1 MEQTSSQGYTNKFRK
16 MMFDKINR
24 LSSTEHEEILK
35 IIKVHGVDFTQNKNG
50 IFFNISALDDEVIED
65 IDKFVTYSLN
75 NSKELDEYDKKLNE
89 CKISQSIDNLVP
101 SRLNDIS
108 YYNDVNSIKIKDESK
123 SEWSYL
129 HSIDEK
135 KMANITNFVEKMNQ
149 DRDKIFKK
157 KVNVKFYNA
166 QKKFSKR
173 NVSEKKC
180 GDVCEVFLKEAYTI

>member
-1 MEQTSSQGYTNKFRK
+1 MESGYTNKFRK
-16 MMFDKINR
+16 LLFDKINQ

-35 IIKVHGVDFTQNKNG
+35 IIKVHSVDFTQNKNG
-50 IFFNISALDDEVIED
+50 IFFNISALPDVVIKE
-65 IDKFVTYSLN
+65 IDTFVAYSLN

-101 SRLNDIS
+101 SRSNDVT
-108 YYNDVNSIKIKDESK
+108 YYNDVNSIKVKDDSNN
-123 SEWSYL
+123 EWSYL

-173 NVSEKKC
+173 NVPEKKI
-180 GDVCEVFLKEAYTI
+180 GDICEDFVKESYI